1 MNCRRTQPRTRAAA
15 ACAARSWRCGTE
27 VTMLAAL
34 YRYAAVPARSRR
46 IRKAPQR
53 LAGAGHTGT
62 AEDAKPGTAEDTVQA
77 D

>member
-1 MNCRRTQPRTRAAA
+1 
-15 ACAARSWRCGTE
+15 
-27 VTMLAAL
+27 MLAAL

-62 AEDAKPGTAEDTVQA
+62 AEDAKPGTAEDAKPGTAEDAKPGTAEDTVQA